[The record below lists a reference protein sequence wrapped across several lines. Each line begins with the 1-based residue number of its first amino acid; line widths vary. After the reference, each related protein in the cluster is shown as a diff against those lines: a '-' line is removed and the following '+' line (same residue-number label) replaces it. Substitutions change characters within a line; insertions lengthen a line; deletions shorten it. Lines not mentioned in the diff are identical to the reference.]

1 MADDPR
7 RQLQWVVDDFGQVV
21 GVQQRSLMP
30 FPAPTADALEA
41 EVSTGTLLTP
51 PNVVAGA
58 FEMPLISGP
67 SAPPPTFWPKKRNLG
82 LFTTAAAAVTALTGG
97 ATKTNDTTDPY
108 IGNTASSAYP
118 ANMGTSPL
126 ITLGSGGAVTAIP
139 GAVPLAALDL
149 TGCNV
154 YLAFKV
160 LPGGASGPGS
170 ITAGVRLYTGG
181 TVNASGG
188 NYLQCTRVNWN
199 ATLEWQVLGFAIED
213 FVAVGAAQP
222 SDITAITHA
231 GARLGGVTVSTRI
244 ALGGLF
250 ICPKQ
255 LGRAAAVIAF
265 DDCRADT
272 WTDASFEMAR
282 RGFPGSLFPGAVAA
296 MLRAGPDQFQMSVAQ
311 MQKLCRLH
319 GWQVASQAWSTEN
332 PSFGG
337 SQAMSEMASQ
347 RALWV
352 ALGLNGGGMGSYF
365 SNNSPNALDWKAAR
379 RTNFPMGMRGFNVG
393 ASGSITAKAVLPETF
408 PIADPNYVTALGI
421 DLNINTGA
429 DLINFASYA
438 AASRGLAIFVFH
450 VIPAGN
456 AAQFAKF
463 TALLDY
469 LDSRRDAIEVCT
481 YERAIQQGYSYPL

>member
-1 MADDPR
+1 MIDDTPDP
-7 RQLQWVVDDFGQVV
+7 LQ
-21 GVQQRSLMP
+21 P
-30 FPAPTADALEA
+30 PNAAALDP
-41 EVSTGTLLTP
+41 EVSTSTLVTP
-51 PNVVAGA
+51 PDVVAGA
-58 FEMPLISGP
+58 FDLPLISGP
-67 SAPPPTFWPKKRNLG
+67 SAPPPTFWPKRRNLG
-82 LFTTAAAAVTALTGG
+82 LFTTAAATPTALTGG
-97 ATKTNDTTDPY
+97 ATKADDTSDPY

-118 ANMGTSPL
+118 ANMGTSPR
-126 ITLGSGGAVTAIP
+126 ITLGSGAAVTAIP
-139 GAVPLAALDL
+139 AGAPLPALNL

-170 ITAGVRLYTGG
+170 ITAGIRLYTGG

-213 FVAVGAAQP
+213 FTAFGNAQL
-222 SDITAITHA
+222 SDIAAITHA
-231 GARLGGVTVSTRI
+231 GARLGGVSVGTQI
-244 ALGGLF
+244 LLGGVF
-250 ICPKQ
+250 VCPKQ
-255 LGRAAAVIAF
+255 LNRAAAVIAF

-272 WTDASFEMAR
+272 WTDASFELAK
-282 RGFPGSLFPGAVAA
+282 RGFPGTLFPGAVAA

-332 PSFGG
+332 PPFGG
-337 SQAMSEMASQ
+337 DQAMSEMASQ

-352 ALGLNGGGMGSYF
+352 ALGVNGGGMGSYF

-393 ASGSITAKAVLPETF
+393 ASGSITAKVVLPETF

-421 DLNINTGA
+421 DLNVNTGA

-450 VIPAGN
+450 VIPSGN

-463 TALLDY
+463 TGLLDY